1 MANESAKRFKVKPLW
16 VVGLLILI
24 CVGLFLYQLLGP
36 DPAIVVSKETSY
48 ITSLLDENGMP
59 DYEAYWMQQA
69 SEGVTPEN
77 NAAVLIWRALGSLSR
92 HE

>member
-1 MANESAKRFKVKPLW
+1 MANESAKRFKVKTPWLAS
-16 VVGLLILI
+16 LLFLF